1 MCQVGRK
8 RLHDED
14 LKQRLLDAAGKSV
27 HRHGVEGLSLRA
39 LATAAGTSTAAVYSL
54 FGGKPGLL
62 AALHERAF
70 RRFGKAQVA
79 VGVSD
84 DPLEDVLRLGR
95 AYRASALADPHGYRV
110 MFGGVVLPDQVGPEL
125 AQAAA
130 GTFTPLLDAVRRG
143 IESGRFVAGLSA
155 EQIATAMWA
164 NVHGLVSLELG
175 GFLPPHAG
183 DPASVFEAAI
193 RANLHG
199 WTAAPAR

>member
-1 MCQVGRK
+1 VGRK

-14 LKQRLLDAAGKSV
+14 LKQRLLDVAGERL
-27 HRHGVEGLSLRA
+27 HRDGVDGLSLRA
-39 LATAAGTSTAAVYSL
+39 LASDAGTSTAAVYSL

-70 RRFGKAQVA
+70 RRFGQGQAA

-84 DPLEDVLRLGR
+84 DALDDILRLGR
-95 AYRASALADPHGYRV
+95 AYRASAEADPHGYRV
-110 MFGGVVLPDQVGPEL
+110 MFGGVVLPDQVGPDL
-125 AQAAA
+125 ARAAA
-130 GTFTPLLDAVRRG
+130 DTFMPLLDAVRRG
-143 IESGRFVAGLSA
+143 LESGRFVAGVSA

-183 DPASVFEAAI
+183 DLAGVFEAAI